1 MTMKTK
7 RSLTALQARA
17 KSAATRHP
25 ESRVIVTREVTTGE
39 DGAEVKSRSAE
50 LWLYGTVGGYYWGF
64 DSDDVAAALRA
75 LGDVDELL
83 VRLHSFGGSA
93 IEGIA
98 IANLLANLPAG
109 VHVRI
114 VVDGL
119 AASAASMIAL
129 AGAELI
135 MSPGSQLMVHDAW
148 MVTAGN
154 EAELHAEADW
164 IGKQSRNY
172 AETYAHRAGGTAD
185 SWRDIMRANNGDG
198 TWYSAQEAVD
208 AKLAA
213 RVDNI
218 ASTTTPP
225 PMPTF
230 DDLDDDVEL
239 AAAAEWDLEVLL
251 HPAARAALSTWRR
264 PGAPKPPNASA
275 VGSLNPEGG
284 PAMAFTP
291 EQLTTMR
298 TQLGLPETADEATIV
313 SALAEALE
321 ERAEDPAPAT
331 VATAAPPAGM
341 SIISDDVLTELRT
354 SAAEGAAA
362 RKQQREETR
371 DREIAAAV
379 SAGKIAK
386 RQEDHFAKLY
396 DKDPAGTSALL
407 SELAAGLVPVAE
419 LGHSDPTVQSSPE
432 LAAPAGAA
440 AFLGQLGV
448 SLDAVTKEVS

>member
-1 MTMKTK
+1 MTMKNK
-7 RSLTALQARA
+7 RALTALQARA
-17 KSAATRHP
+17 KSAATRNA
-25 ESRVIVTREVTTGE
+25 ESRVIVTRETSTAE
-39 DGAEVKSRSAE
+39 DGTETTSRSAE

-64 DSDDVAAALRA
+64 DSDDVASALRA

-114 VVDGL
+114 VVDGV

-129 AGAELI
+129 AGAELV

-148 MVTAGN
+148 MFTGGN
-154 EAELHAEADW
+154 EAELHADAEW

-172 AETYAHRAGGTAD
+172 AETYAHRASGTAD
-185 SWRDIMRANNGDG
+185 EWRDIMRANNGDG

-208 AKLAA
+208 AGLAA

-218 ASTTTPP
+218 SSTTTPP
-225 PMPTF
+225 PMPDF
-230 DDLDDDVEL
+230 EGLDDDIEL

-321 ERAEDPAPAT
+321 ERAEDPAPAAAAA
-331 VATAAPPAGM
+331 ATPPPGM

-362 RKQQREETR
+362 RAQQRTETR
-371 DREIAAAV
+371 DRALDTAVQTGRIAE
-379 SAGKIAK
+379 
-386 RQEDHFAKLY
+386 RQREHFASLY
-396 DKDPAGTSALL
+396 DADPAGTATLL
-407 SELAAGLVPVAE
+407 TSLAAGLVPVSE
-419 LGHSDPTVQSSPE
+419 LGHSDPTVQSSAE